1 MRIFVTGNRGQLGR
15 ELMLAFP
22 NDEIAGADLPELDI
36 ADEESTRR
44 TIEAGACPSGRP
56 DVVIHAAALTDT
68 RLCEDD
74 PDLALRVNGLGTRNV
89 ALACR
94 ELGAALVYISTNE
107 VFDGLKGEP
116 YVESDAPNPINAYG
130 RSKLEG
136 EGQAQ
141 AIVDRLY
148 IVRTSWLYGGAPL
161 GAGARL
167 GGGGRDFPSKVLA
180 AASQQPQLT
189 MVTDEIATPT
199 LARDLAE
206 AIAQLVATGVYGVYH
221 FTNAGECSRFD
232 WAREVLR
239 LAGRS
244 DVALKPT
251 TLAEYN
257 PYPPKP
263 PYTVLRNDAVEHSPR
278 RAEGSPGRGAR
289 LGITLRSWQLALSAH
304 FPPSRL

>member
-15 ELMLAFP
+15 QLMLAFP
-22 NDEIAGADLPELDI
+22 NDEIDGADLPELDI
-36 ADEESTRR
+36 TDEGLTRR
-44 TIEAGACPSGRP
+44 AIETARP
-56 DVVIHAAALTDT
+56 GVVIHAAALTDT

-94 ELGAALVYISTNE
+94 DAGAALVYVSTNE
-107 VFDGLKGEP
+107 VFDGTKREP
-116 YVESDAPNPINAYG
+116 YFESDAPNPINAYG
-130 RSKLEG
+130 RSKLAG
-136 EGQAQ
+136 EEQAQ
-141 AIVDRLY
+141 AIVERLY
-148 IVRTSWLYGGAPL
+148 IVRTSWLW
-161 GAGARL
+161 
-167 GGGGRDFPSKVLA
+167 GGGERDFPSRVLA
-180 AASQQPQLT
+180 AASEKPELT

-199 LARDLAE
+199 YARDLAA
-206 AIAQLVATGVYGVYH
+206 AIARLVATGVYGIYH

-244 DVALKPT
+244 EVALKPT

-263 PYTVLRNDAVEHSPR
+263 PYTVLRNDAVEDSPR
-278 RAEGSPGRGAR
+278 RARGSPGRGAR
-289 LGITLRSWQLALSAH
+289 LGITLRPWQTALAEH
-304 FPPSRL
+304 FSS